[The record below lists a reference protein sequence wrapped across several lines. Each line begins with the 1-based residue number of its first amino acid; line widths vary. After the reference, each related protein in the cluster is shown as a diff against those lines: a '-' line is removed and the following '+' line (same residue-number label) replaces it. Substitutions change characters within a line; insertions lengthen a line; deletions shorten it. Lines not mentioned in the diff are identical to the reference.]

1 MPLKWEQGNPLAFD
15 NVWKLVRDTYQ
26 ARLENAMASV
36 IRIAVD
42 DAKRFTASRPSA
54 KSGKAGRIES
64 GKMMEEIMGRSYR
77 EGVANVV
84 GEFGFLNGP
93 AELYMALQTSTGFK
107 HWRSGEFI
115 EPTFALRDAAR
126 IAVINLFEEMK
137 G

>member
-1 MPLKWEQGNPLAFD
+1 MPLIWEQGNPFDFD

-26 ARLENAMASV
+26 TRLENAMRKV
-36 IRIAVD
+36 IEQAVR
-42 DAKRFTASRPSA
+42 DAKEFTASRPSA
-54 KSGKAGRIES
+54 KSGKSGRVETS
-64 GKMMEEIMGRSYR
+64 KMMEEIMGRSYR
-77 EGVANVV
+77 EGVAVIV

-93 AELYMALQTSTGFK
+93 AELYMALQTNTGFK
-107 HWRSGEFI
+107 HWLSGEFI